1 MALLGSHDQEQSR
14 LVRPGKEVFKPD
26 LEYQRDPRQRR
37 QRGDQ
42 FAVLEL
48 RKHGRRESGLLAQVD
63 QRNLPFQSKAAK
75 LFAHMVRGERP
86 FYCLTR

>member
-1 MALLGSHDQEQSR
+1 MARLGSHDQERSR
-14 LVRPGKEVFKPD
+14 VVRPGKFKPD
-26 LEYQRDPRQRR
+26 LEYQRNPRQRR

-42 FAVLEL
+42 FAILGL

-86 FYCLTR
+86 VYCLAR